1 MKQLAFVSLFVFSA
15 CLAIT
20 LPAAATPHAQHSRVQ
35 GDTASAEFFSYDASG
50 CISTDVFV
58 FVSESREHNQPGAPT
73 DGGQVFADISRYD
86 ECHGFAPVEFLFGD
100 APLAPEDF
108 QTSGNAQSATFHK
121 TLVMSSFLTGNSTPV
136 TFDITWN
143 GDGAPTTSHTHQVYS
158 SPGLRFSASLH
169 GTSRPATATGSISD
183 GTTQFAPVPSLSAS
197 LTSTTTG
204 SVTLQ

>member
-1 MKQLAFVSLFVFSA
+1 MKQFTFVSLFVVSA
-15 CLAIT
+15 CLATT
-20 LPAAATPHAQHSRVQ
+20 LPAAAAPHAQHSRIQ

-50 CISTDVFV
+50 CISTNVFV
-58 FVSESREHNQPGAPT
+58 FVSESRQHNQPGAPV

-100 APLAPEDF
+100 AQIAPEEF
-108 QTSGNAQSATFHK
+108 QTSGNAQSASFHK
-121 TLVMSSFLTGNSTPV
+121 TLVMSSFLTGSSTPV
-136 TFDITWN
+136 TFDLTWTGN
-143 GDGAPTTSHTHQVYS
+143 GDPTTSHTHQVYS

-183 GTTQFAPVPSLSAS
+183 GTSQFAPEPSTFAS